1 MKCLISNR
9 IHKSSVTQFNK
20 FFDVVKFDPDNLD
33 YNFTP
38 TDHFV
43 ILEYL
48 ESIDKI
54 DQWRDRGFKVVVL
67 HVWDQLLD
75 NTTRVCIENNC
86 LHLCPKNWIWM
97 HFSLGWQFRNYNY
110 IRPPSTPDYFF
121 LLLMNLKRRDRDQ
134 LFNITKPYH
143 DISLYS
149 YVERG
154 YYIKDDVPAT
164 GTPFQVGTSD
174 QSFYNPAWYAQT
186 SFSIVAE
193 SAVTQKTFIS
203 EKIFKPLAFQHAFV
217 VHGTPGSLQYLHE
230 LGFETFDHVIDEK
243 YDKELNYFLRLPLIQ
258 SVLKNLYQEYSTG
271 QPLFADTMSK
281 QKIQHNYH
289 NFYNV
294 NKLDQMW
301 VTEIINPIK
310 EFLNA

>member
-1 MKCLISNR
+1 MKCLISHSTPAFS
-9 IHKSSVTQFNK
+9 ITQFNK
-20 FFDVVKFDPDNLD
+20 FFDVVKFDPNNLD
-33 YNFTP
+33 YNFTT

-43 ILEYL
+43 ILD
-48 ESIDKI
+48 STDNIDPW
-54 DQWRDRGFKVVVL
+54 QDRGFKVVVL

-75 NTTRVCIENNC
+75 NTERVCIKNNC
-86 LHLCPKNWIWM
+86 LHLRPKNWIWM
-97 HFSLGWQFRNYNY
+97 HFSWAWKIQNYDY
-110 IRPPSTPDYFF
+110 IRPSTSPDHFF
-121 LLLMNLKRRDRDQ
+121 LLLMNLQRDHRDQ
-134 LFNITKPYH
+134 LFEITKPYH

-186 SFSIVAE
+186 SFSMVSE
-193 SAVTQKTFIS
+193 SSVTEKRFIS
-203 EKIFKPLAFQHAFV
+203 EKIFKPVAFQHAFV

-230 LGFETFDHVIDEK
+230 LGFETFDHVIDES
-243 YDKELNYFLRLPLIQ
+243 YDKVSDYALRLQLIQ

-271 QPLFADTMSK
+271 KSLFADTVSQ

-294 NKLDQMW
+294 DKLDQMW
-301 VTEIINPIK
+301 VTEIVNPVR

>member
-1 MKCLISNR
+1 MKCLIS
-9 IHKSSVTQFNK
+9 KSTPEFSITQFSK
-20 FFDVVKFDPDNLD
+20 FFDVIKFDPNNLD
-33 YNFTP
+33 YNFAT
-38 TDHFV
+38 TDYFV
-43 ILEYL
+43 ILD
-48 ESIDKI
+48 SADNIDPW
-54 DQWRDRGFKVVVL
+54 QDRGFKVIVL

-75 NTTRVCIENNC
+75 NTNRVYIENNC
-86 LHLCPKNWIWM
+86 LHLRPKNWIWM
-97 HFSLGWQFRNYNY
+97 HFSFAWKIRNYDY
-110 IRPPSTPDYFF
+110 IRPPASPDHFF
-121 LLLMNLKRRDRDQ
+121 LLLMNLKRDHRDQ
-134 LFNITKPYH
+134 LFDITKSYH

-186 SFSIVAE
+186 AFSIVAE
-193 SAVTQKTFIS
+193 STVTQKTYIS
-203 EKIFKPLAFQHAFV
+203 EKIFKPLAFQHALV
-217 VHGTPGSLQYLHE
+217 VHGTPGTLQYLHE
-230 LGFETFDHVIDEK
+230 LGFETFDHVIDEG
-243 YDKELNYFLRLPLIQ
+243 YDKELDYSLRLQLIQ
-258 SVLKNLYQEYSTG
+258 SVLKNLYQEYNTG
-271 QPLFADTMSK
+271 QPLFADTVSQ

-301 VTEIINPIK
+301 ITEISNPIK